1 MQTMLV
7 AMVVC
12 LHLRKNLMLGYF
24 FCPSFVYLQ
33 ILPFIFVPDILL
45 SNFGMLEQIKGL
57 QYIIQH
63 ESIPLSEEKKILKE
77 IKQLESTRGEVIANA
92 AVRAKIQESVDK
104 EALQDQVKVRF
115 FFHIC
120 LFLNDL

>member
-1 MQTMLV
+1 
-7 AMVVC
+7 
-12 LHLRKNLMLGYF
+12 MLGYF

-104 EALQDQVKVRF
+104 EALQDQVKVRGF
-115 FFHIC
+115 FTFAY
-120 LFLNDL
+120 F